1 MSKEAKIILLAA
13 AAAVLAAGAWWLLG
27 REAAGPEAAGAGAAR
42 EAAIGAPSQT
52 LYNCAMHPNYI
63 SDKPGKCPFCGMD
76 LTPTAPPPPAAAPSG
91 AAGGGGAGAGAVRI
105 DPAVV
110 QNIGV
115 RTEPVGLRDLADEV
129 RASGRVTVDESRQY
143 DVNARVSGWAER
155 LHAASTGQAVRKGE
169 ILLDLYSPDLVSA
182 QEEYLQALRYAGA
195 ASGGEGGAAG
205 GPAAEARRAAG
216 DLLSSARRRLS
227 NWGFPEGRIAVL
239 ERRGAAERTMPIVSP
254 ASGVVLEKQVLQG
267 QSVSPG
273 MPLYRIADLSR
284 VWVVASIY
292 QADLG
297 RVRVG
302 SPAEITL
309 SYLPGKVFS
318 GQVAFVSPVLDPETR
333 TAEVRVEVAN
343 TASLDLKP
351 EMFASVTLAAHA
363 SGPVVAVPEQAII
376 RSGRRNL
383 AIVSLGQG
391 YFEPRELVL
400 GRSAGGWS
408 EVLEGLSEGESLV
421 VSSQF
426 LIDSESNLKAAIQR
440 MQARGGGGDAAGAAS
455 GGADGA
461 AGSGDAGA
469 GGGRAP
475 GGHSG
480 HGNPAGTP

>member
-1 MSKEAKIILLAA
+1 MSREAKIILLAA
-13 AAAVLAAGAWWLLG
+13 GAAVLAAGAWWLQG
-27 REAAGPEAAGAGAAR
+27 RRAAGPQAAGAGAAR
-42 EAAIGAPSQT
+42 EAAIEAPAQV
-52 LYNCAMHPNYI
+52 LYNCAMHPSYI

-76 LTPTAPPPPAAAPSG
+76 LTPMAATPPAAAPSG
-91 AAGGGGAGAGAVRI
+91 AAAPGSAAGAGAVRI
-105 DPAVV
+105 DPSVV

-129 RASGRVTVDESRQY
+129 RASGRVTVDETREYEVS
-143 DVNARVSGWAER
+143 ARVSGWAER
-155 LHAASTGQAVRKGE
+155 LHASSTGQAVRKGE
-169 ILLDLYSPDLVSA
+169 TLLDLYSPDLVSA
-182 QEEYLQALRYAGA
+182 QAEYLQALRYAGA
-195 ASGGEGGAAG
+195 ASGSEDEVAG
-205 GPAAEARRAAG
+205 RHAAEARRAAG
-216 DLLSSARRRLS
+216 DLLASARRRLI
-227 NWGFPEGRIAVL
+227 NWGFPEGRIAAL
-239 ERRGAAERTMPIVSP
+239 EQRGAAERTLPIVSP

-273 MPLYRIADLSR
+273 MPLYRIADLAR

-297 RVRVG
+297 RVKVG
-302 SPAEITL
+302 SPAQITL
-309 SYLPGKVFS
+309 SYLPGQAFS
-318 GQVAFVSPVLDPETR
+318 GKVAFVSPVLDPETR

-351 EMFASVTLAAHA
+351 EMFASVTLSARA

-391 YFEPRELVL
+391 FFEPRELVL

-408 EVLEGLSEGESLV
+408 EVLEGLREGESLV

-440 MQARGGGGDAAGAAS
+440 MQARGGGADAAG
-455 GGADGA
+455 GN
-461 AGSGDAGA
+461 
-469 GGGRAP
+469 
-475 GGHSG
+475 SG
-480 HGNPAGTP
+480 HGKPAGSP